1 VRAESKLAREGDDVL
16 KKIGGKMLDDLDMCS
31 LEHMAAIKHQHANHT
46 QPPMK
51 KYLRTSII
59 LPLLIAAL
67 ATPAFGVDAKKKGS
81 AADKPAAAKPTEAST
96 TPAKEAPPASKPK
109 LLPYQGEVDAVD
121 TATKTFVLKNKDG
134 KAHTF
139 SVTDQTQLM
148 HGDASP
154 AQFDEIKV
162 GEWVRGSRIKTGD
175 AKWDAV
181 KVTIG
186 KKEVAEK
193 PKATAPA
200 AKPAE
205 QKAE

>member
-1 VRAESKLAREGDDVL
+1 
-16 KKIGGKMLDDLDMCS
+16 
-31 LEHMAAIKHQHANHT
+31 
-46 QPPMK
+46 MK
-51 KYLRTSII
+51 KQL
-59 LPLLIAAL
+59 L
-67 ATPAFGVDAKKKGS
+67 ATLLVTLVSCGIAIPAFAVEAKKKP
-81 AADKPAAAKPTEAST
+81 ATEKPAAKSTEPAPAAASKDAKSSAT
-96 TPAKEAPPASKPK
+96 KPK

-121 TATKTFVLKNKDG
+121 TSAKTFVLKNKDG

-139 SVTDQTQLM
+139 SVTDQTQII

-162 GEWVRGSRIKTGD
+162 GEWVRGSRIKTGE

-186 KKEVAEK
+186 KKEAAEK
-193 PKATAPA
+193 PKATEPP

-205 QKAE
+205 KKPE